1 MTRFVDLINAILTTF
16 TNFGSTPKIVIPKRT
31 TKRQK
36 GLDEGFVLR
45 DSTDEIVLASNGTQ
59 IYANRNGTIEIYA
72 LNQTD
77 IDNLYL
83 DLIANF
89 VGYPVTYD
97 DVDHPDK
104 RNRYS
109 IFLECSYLEK

>member
-1 MTRFVDLINAILTTF
+1 MTRFVDLVSAILMTF
-16 TNFGSTPKIVIPKRT
+16 TNFGSTPKIVIPSRS

-36 GLDEGFVLR
+36 GLDEGIVLR
-45 DSTDEIVLASNGTQ
+45 DLSDNVVLASNGSQ
-59 IYANRNGTIEIYA
+59 IYADRNGTMEIYA
-72 LNQTD
+72 RNK
-77 IDNLYL
+77 IDSDNIYL
-83 DLIANF
+83 DVVANF
-89 VGYPVTYD
+89 VGYPVTYN

>member
-1 MTRFVDLINAILTTF
+1 MTRFVDLINAILLTW
-16 TNFGSTPKIVIPKRT
+16 TNLGRTPKIVIPGRT

-36 GLDEGFVLR
+36 GLDDGIVLR
-45 DSTDEIVLASNGTQ
+45 DLTDEVILASNGSQ
-59 IYANRNGTIEIYA
+59 IYADRNGTIELYA
-72 LNQTD
+72 RNQADSDALYAD
-77 IDNLYL
+77 IV
-83 DLIANF
+83 ANF
-89 VGYPVTYD
+89 VGKPVVYN